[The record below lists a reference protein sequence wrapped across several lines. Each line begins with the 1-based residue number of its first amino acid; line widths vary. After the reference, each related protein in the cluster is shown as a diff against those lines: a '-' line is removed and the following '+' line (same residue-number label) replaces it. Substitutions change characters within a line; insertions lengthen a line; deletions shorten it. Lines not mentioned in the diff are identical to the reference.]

1 MFEYI
6 QGILETKTPT
16 HTVIDVQGLGYRL
29 STSLSTFEKL
39 PSVGEKTKLYV
50 YTHVREDQFNL
61 FGFSDTRERDVFL
74 ALLSIS
80 GIGPRLAQTILSGM
94 TPAELIAAIEQKDE
108 KRLNTINGVGKKTAQ
123 RLIVELKGKFED
135 DMLISGKREEEQSP
149 PLNSMEKEALMALLA
164 LGYKKPVAERALARI
179 KKQGRYT
186 SLEAL
191 LKDAL
196 QVV

>member
-16 HTVIDVQGLGYRL
+16 HTVLDVQGLGYRL

-94 TPAELIAAIEQKDE
+94 TPAELIAAIGQKDE
-108 KRLNTINGVGKKTAQ
+108 KRLNAISGVGKKTAQ
-123 RLIVELKGKFED
+123 RLIVELNGKFED
-135 DMLISGKREEEQSP
+135 DMLIPGQPEEEKSP

>member
-108 KRLNTINGVGKKTAQ
+108 KRLNTISGVGKKTAQ

>member
-6 QGILETKTPT
+6 QGILETKSPT
-16 HTVIDVQGLGYRL
+16 YTVLDIQGLGYRL

-39 PSVGEKTKLYV
+39 PAVGDKVKLFV

-61 FGFSDTRERDVFL
+61 FGFWDTRERDVFL

-80 GIGPRLAQTILSGM
+80 GIGPKLAQTILSGL
-94 TPAELIAAIEQKDE
+94 TPDELIAAIEQKDE
-108 KRLNTINGVGKKTAQ
+108 KRLNSISGVGKKTAQ
-123 RLIVELKGKFED
+123 RLIIELKGKFESE
-135 DMLISGKREEEQSP
+135 MIMAAAEKETGLP
-149 PLNSMEKEALMALLA
+149 PMNSMEKEALMALLA
-164 LGYKKPVAERALARI
+164 LGYKKPVAERAMARI
-179 KKQGRYT
+179 KKKGGYT
-186 SLEAL
+186 TLEAL

>member
-6 QGILETKTPT
+6 QGILEKKSPT
-16 HTVIDVQGLGYRL
+16 HTVLDVQGLGYRL

-39 PSVGEKTKLYV
+39 PSVGDKVKLFV

-61 FGFSDTRERDVFL
+61 FGFWDSRERDVFL
-74 ALLSIS
+74 ALLTIS
-80 GIGPRLAQTILSGM
+80 GIGPKLAQTILSGL
-94 TPAELIAAIEQKDE
+94 TPEELIAAIENRDE
-108 KRLNTINGVGKKTAQ
+108 KRLNSISGVGKKTAQ
-123 RLIVELKGKFED
+123 RLIIELKGRFENEI
-135 DMLISGKREEEQSP
+135 MVAPEAGAKAP
-149 PLNSMEKEALMALLA
+149 PPMNSMEKEALMALLA
-164 LGYKKPVAERALARI
+164 LGYKRAVAERALARI
-179 KKQGRYT
+179 KKKGGYT